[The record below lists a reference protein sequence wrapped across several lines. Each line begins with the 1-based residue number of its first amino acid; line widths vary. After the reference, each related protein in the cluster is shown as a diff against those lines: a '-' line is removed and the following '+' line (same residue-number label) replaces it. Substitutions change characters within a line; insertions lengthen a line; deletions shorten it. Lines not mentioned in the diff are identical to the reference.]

1 MKSLKSFDSFG
12 NVNEGVSREQLST
25 ALTALGFS
33 VNENPN
39 FDAPKLRGSVHMTVL
54 EKVTAAGL
62 YRAVLDSE
70 GETDSCGAE
79 FFCVRIVILD
89 PLLQLRP
96 EACKSSDAREFVVV
110 LEPVGAV
117 A

>member
-79 FFCVRIVILD
+79 FFCFTDDKR
-89 PLLQLRP
+89 
-96 EACKSSDAREFVVV
+96 FV
-110 LEPVGAV
+110 LEWSARFGFNVPLEYVVGFAK
-117 A
+117 AFK